1 MKKLKYEQ
9 FIEWFVGFTEAEG
22 CFKIKPRYR
31 DGRIISFQ
39 FEFEIHLHIDDF
51 DLLVGSALSVKKT
64 ASHKNGKCLC

>member
-31 DGRIISFQ
+31 DGIIISFL

-51 DLLVGSALSVKKT
+51 NLLDYIKKT
-64 ASHKNGKCLC
+64 LKMEKINKRLNIN